1 MGKTAATSSRRVCPP
16 VPAKMRL
23 ALLFLILASASSL
36 PIKEDAD
43 VIADRT
49 VGEDGEMMDDT
60 IVPGDLVSVSD
71 VGGKRVKTVIHHA
84 DVGTVPGTD
93 FDNSVIASDL
103 NGWITMNDGR
113 RHTL

>member
-1 MGKTAATSSRRVCPP
+1 MK
-16 VPAKMRL
+16 L
-23 ALLFLILASASSL
+23 ALIFLILASASSF
-36 PIKEDAD
+36 PIEEDVVD

-84 DVGTVPGTD
+84 DVGTVPGSD
-93 FDNSVIASDL
+93 FDNSVIASDM